1 MNAGGVQRRVEWFP
15 VKGYALEA
23 TLAGGQAFRWRG
35 HGDVWEG
42 VVDGRWVRVR
52 GSAEGLEAEWM
63 EIAEGSE
70 FAPALQ
76 RYLGLDLDLERVVAT
91 FPDDA
96 PMRASCAA
104 CRGLRLLR
112 QPAWE
117 CLASFICSS
126 TKQIVQIQQIVSLLC
141 ERHGVPVPV
150 PESHAEAYAFP
161 TIPSIAGCTER
172 QLRDCKLGFRAPYLL
187 GTAQMLE
194 SGAVSLEAIDGLETP
209 AAREVLMG
217 FPGVGRKV
225 ADCVLLFGYGR
236 QDAFPVDV
244 WVQKALQ
251 RLYFEGKRRRTLR
264 QLLEFSARHFGPYAG
279 YAQQYLFQYAR
290 SHLGRAW

>member
-1 MNAGGVQRRVEWFP
+1 M
-15 VKGYALEA
+15 
-23 TLAGGQAFRWRG
+23 
-35 HGDVWEG
+35 
-42 VVDGRWVRVR
+42 DGT
-52 GSAEGLEAEWM
+52 G
-63 EIAEGSE
+63 GSE
-70 FAPALQ
+70 FAPALR
-76 RYLGLDLDLERVVAT
+76 RYLGLDLDLDGVVAT

-104 CRGLRLLR
+104 CQGLRLLR
-112 QPAWE
+112 QPVWE

-150 PESHAEAYAFP
+150 PEFHAEAYAFP
-161 TIPSIAGCTER
+161 TVSAIAGCTER
-172 QLRDCKLGFRAPYLL
+172 HLRDCKLGFRAPYLL
-187 GTAQMLE
+187 STAQMLE
-194 SGAVSLEAIDGLETP
+194 SEAVSLEAIEGLETP

-251 RLYFEGKRRRTLR
+251 RLYFEGKRRRTIR

>member
-1 MNAGGVQRRVEWFP
+1 MNAGCVQRRVEWFS

-35 HGDVWEG
+35 RGDRWEG
-42 VVDGRWVRVR
+42 VIEDRWVCLR
-52 GSAEGLEAEWM
+52 GSAEGVEAEWL
-63 EIAEGSE
+63 ERDGSPE
-70 FAPALQ
+70 FAPALR
-76 RYLGLDLDLERVVAT
+76 RYLGLDLDLDAVLAT

-96 PMRASCAA
+96 PLRAARAA

-126 TKQIVQIQQIVSLLC
+126 TKQIVQIQQIVALLC
-141 ERHGVPVPV
+141 ERHGAPVPA
-150 PESHAEAYAFP
+150 PESQVEAYAFP
-161 TIPSIAGCTER
+161 TISAIAGCTER

-187 GTAQMLE
+187 GTARMLE
-194 SGAVSLEAIDGLETP
+194 SGAVSLEAIEALETP
-209 AAREVLMG
+209 AAREVLME

-290 SHLGRAW
+290 SHLGRGL